1 MEVSMQHND
10 PLQIYGGKEYVIN
23 KIIKI
28 HHPTLGEI
36 RDFGEQAYYGL
47 IQSLTATTTDMKYQ
61 LYLEGKDWNEYS
73 DFELFMDMCREFT
86 QNRTKILFGDLDL
99 SAYTRCKNLQND
111 EKCLYNKQTDNVIDK
126 SVYELV
132 VSYLRKMHS
141 LQKNEER
148 AMNEFTRQVLLE
160 EAEENY
166 NMNKDKPFKSVLLP
180 LISAMSIMC
189 GWDMDSIWNM
199 EINVFMDAVKRIKH
213 VKNAELLLQSGSS
226 AFGIDLNKLKNKN
239 KVLNYFE
246 ELE

>member
-1 MEVSMQHND
+1 MHHND
-10 PLQIYGGKEYVIN
+10 PLQIYGGKEYIIN
-23 KIIKI
+23 KNIKI

-47 IQSLTATTTDMKYQ
+47 IQSLTATPTDMKYQ
-61 LYLEGKDWNEYS
+61 LYLEGKDWNQYS

-86 QNRTKILFGDLDL
+86 PNRTKIIFGDLEL
-99 SAYTRCKNLQND
+99 YKYKRCRNLENG
-111 EKCLYNKQTDNVIDK
+111 EKCLYDNDSDSIIDR
-126 SVYELV
+126 SVHELMA
-132 VSYLRKMHS
+132 SYLRKMHG

-148 AMNEFTRQVLLE
+148 AMNEFTKKVLLE

-166 NMNKDKPFKSVLLP
+166 NMNKGTPFKSVLLP
-180 LISAMSIMC
+180 LISSMSIMC
-189 GWDMDSIWNM
+189 GWDMNSIWRM

-213 VKNAELLLQSGSS
+213 VKNADLLLQSGSS